1 MIGKK
6 GAIIKKIQEET
17 KTRIKSRGIVAA
29 EGVNWTEFAIRSDT
43 PEGAMAAR
51 RAIELIIDW

>member
-6 GAIIKKIQEET
+6 GAIIKKIEEET
-17 KTRIKSRGIVAA
+17 KTRIRSRGIVAV
-29 EGVNWTEFAIRSDT
+29 EGVNWTEYEIQSDT
-43 PEGAMAAR
+43 PEGAVAAR